1 MAAIVTALADLVLG
15 ARCAG
20 CGLPALGLCPECR
33 AVLGA
38 LRPRRV
44 TRPLDGFPGTVAA
57 GEYADQLRQVLLS
70 AKQRGGLTHLPLLGR
85 LTARAVAALVL
96 AADPPLPLVL
106 VPVPTVASRVRGRG
120 LDLTAALAVRAA
132 GELSWRGLAA
142 QARPLVRLART
153 PADQIGLDRQQ
164 RVANPAGAYRC
175 RAAPERGSVVVID
188 DVVTTGATL
197 LAVAGA
203 LRTAGADPAGAATVA
218 ETTRRG
224 DQKAPASVTEPVG

>member
-120 LDLTAALAVRAA
+120 ST
-132 GELSWRGLAA
+132 
-142 QARPLVRLART
+142 
-153 PADQIGLDRQQ
+153 
-164 RVANPAGAYRC
+164 
-175 RAAPERGSVVVID
+175 
-188 DVVTTGATL
+188 
-197 LAVAGA
+197 
-203 LRTAGADPAGAATVA
+203 
-218 ETTRRG
+218 
-224 DQKAPASVTEPVG
+224 